1 VTCRLHYL
9 EAQNQILKN
18 KLEQALQETIRQK
31 AKNKDLQNRLFGRK
45 SEKESS
51 KNSEKSG
58 SADNDSV
65 IKPKRKRGQQNGS
78 QGHGRT
84 ARPDLPVVPEERDL
98 SDEQKTCTNCRR
110 PYQRKDSNSNYGT
123 ATKTAGQNPARPV

>member
-1 VTCRLHYL
+1 MESASTITNLSGPAPFAQVWVSITRQEQIEVTCRLHYL

-45 SEKESS
+45 SEKASS
-51 KNSEKSG
+51 KKSEQSG

-65 IKPKRKRGQQNGS
+65 I
-78 QGHGRT
+78 GRLQ
-84 ARPDLPVVPEERDL
+84 D
-98 SDEQKTCTNCRR
+98 SCRLKLKIT
-110 PYQRKDSNSNYGT
+110 PPFFPFFLDSNELRLLDPSF
-123 ATKTAGQNPARPV
+123 